1 MTKSTFSEIPK
12 HVTMMKKD
20 EYGRMQTD
28 RQRGRKV
35 MPIKDGYKTIDVIM
49 EELGATEEQVR
60 ALIALLK
67 ITPTFFPDD
76 RRRRFYSLDDVN
88 RMKKAISQK

>member
-1 MTKSTFSEIPK
+1 
-12 HVTMMKKD
+12 
-20 EYGRMQTD
+20 
-28 RQRGRKV
+28 

-76 RRRRFYSLDDVN
+76 RRRRYYSPDDVD
-88 RMKKAISQK
+88 RMKKAVS

>member
-1 MTKSTFSEIPK
+1 
-12 HVTMMKKD
+12 
-20 EYGRMQTD
+20 
-28 RQRGRKV
+28 

-67 ITPTFFPDD
+67 INPTFFPDD
-76 RRRRFYSLDDVN
+76 RRRRYYSPEDVS
-88 RMKKAISQK
+88 RMKKAVSQA